1 MYVNTGEISRIWP
14 TLTFTSSVKLYLI
27 FKNLFYFITV
37 QRNVLPEFHTY
48 HPGTVG
54 ISHGQDLLGL
64 LHHQGSC

>member
-1 MYVNTGEISRIWP
+1 MST
-14 TLTFTSSVKLYLI
+14 KLRSAEYGQHSLLQVVLNYLL